1 LLEQEF
7 NREDWNAKTATIGLM
22 GDASTPIDSRQEADD
37 DSQRAP
43 SAGDDGHTTDGG
55 AELQQEMVIPLEVVL
70 QDVVA
75 EKAANAEIKS
85 AADQEVQHL
94 RHFLFMSVISFSIS
108 LFFTLLFNQV
118 LTIGDIDSGSAADQ
132 QVEHLS
138 HFLSCQL
145 FLCFFYL
152 CHFLHCFSIRFLEA
166 QLETLLVVLLEINW
180 LSTSAI
186 FLFTSI
192 ISL

>member
-22 GDASTPIDSRQEADD
+22 GDASTPIDSRQEAGD

-75 EKAANAEIKS
+75 EKETNAEIES
-85 AADQEVQHL
+85 AADQQVQHL
-94 RHFLFMSVISFSIS
+94 RHFLFMSVISFSFFLFLS
-108 LFFTLLFNQV
+108 FFTLLFNQV
-118 LTIGDIDSGSAADQ
+118 LTIGDIDSGSADQ
-132 QVEHLS
+132 QVQHLS

-145 FLCFFYL
+145 FLYFFYL

-166 QLETLLVVLLEINW
+166 QLETMLVVLL
-180 LSTSAI
+180 
-186 FLFTSI
+186 
-192 ISL
+192 

>member
-22 GDASTPIDSRQEADD
+22 GDASTPIDSRQEAGD

-75 EKAANAEIKS
+75 QKAANAEIES
-85 AADQEVQHL
+85 AADQQVQHL

-108 LFFTLLFNQV
+108 LFF
-118 LTIGDIDSGSAADQ
+118 
-132 QVEHLS
+132 
-138 HFLSCQL
+138 
-145 FLCFFYL
+145 
-152 CHFLHCFSIRFLEA
+152 LHCFSIRFL
-166 QLETLLVVLLEINW
+166 LLEILIVVPLQTNR

-186 FLFTSI
+186 FYHVSYFFVFSI
-192 ISL
+192 SVIFYIVFPSGSWKHSWRHCWWFYYRSIG